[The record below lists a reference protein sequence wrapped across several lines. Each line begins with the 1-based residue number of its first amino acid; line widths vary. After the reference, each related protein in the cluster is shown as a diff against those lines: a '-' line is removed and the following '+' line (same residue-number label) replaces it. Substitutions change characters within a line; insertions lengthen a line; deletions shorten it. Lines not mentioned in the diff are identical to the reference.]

1 MSSATN
7 QIEMTNIAKKSNSYR
22 LAVLNARY
30 ERLVELNQTHHYTT
44 MVLTSEGLR
53 ANPKEKKYTR
63 LLKKIYEEKVGIWVF
78 NRKNNKV
85 YLDNLENAKTAIV
98 SMTKNHLF
106 NLTSPV
112 L

>member
-1 MSSATN
+1 
-7 QIEMTNIAKKSNSYR
+7 MTNIVKKSNNNR

-44 MVLTSEGLR
+44 MVLTNEGLKS
-53 ANPKEKKYTR
+53 NPKEKKYTR
-63 LLKKIYEEKVGIWVF
+63 LLKRIYEEKVGIWIF
-78 NRKNNKV
+78 NRKNNQI
-85 YLDNLENAKTAIV
+85 YSENIENAKTAIV
-98 SMTKNHLF
+98 SITRDHLF